1 MAQLRGE
8 TLRQWTTEAQD
19 LDLPSDRAAQ
29 IAAAIEPI
37 AAAARQA
44 AKALPFDSEPADF
57 VRAQRRWHGTGQ

>member
-8 TLRQWTTEAQD
+8 TVRQWTAEAQD
-19 LDLPSDRAAQ
+19 LDLPPERATQ
-29 IAAAIEPI
+29 IAAAIESI

-57 VRAQRRWHGTGQ
+57 VKAQRRWLGPRR